1 MSSRHRTAL
10 TLLLLGFVLPMP
22 SAQAHASLI
31 SSNPIIGAH
40 LSKLPAHV
48 EVEFDGNLITLGGA
62 KTNVLQVQDDQGRE
76 IDAGNSKVAGPIL
89 GVDIKDQSEQG
100 TFTVSWRV
108 VSGDG
113 HPVEGSY
120 QFSIGS
126 ASPSLKP
133 TLTPAPQHGESLWQR
148 HQQEFYLGI
157 AALLSLGIWAGF
169 ERKRRTLG
177 KN

>member
-76 IDAGNSKVAGPIL
+76 I
-89 GVDIKDQSEQG
+89 DIKDQSEQG